1 MNRLLQRLDE
11 GKLYYSISEVCRMTG
26 LEAHVLRYWETEF
39 AQMRPRKNRAGNRA
53 YRPREIQYIQY
64 IRHLLHEEKYTL
76 QGAKKKLSEV
86 SFEEV
91 SGQTTLLR
99 VPPAKPEPKI
109 ETKIEAKPESQ
120 ETVSA
125 AGMGVGETSGFGAMD
140 AGMQQQ
146 ALQKTLDDAK
156 RRELESIRDGLKDVL
171 KLLGQ

>member
-1 MNRLLQRLDE
+1 MNRVLQRLEE
-11 GKLYYSISEVCRMTG
+11 GKLYYSISEVSRMTG

-76 QGAKKKLSEV
+76 QGAKKKLAEV

-99 VPPAKPEPKI
+99 MPSAKPEPKVPQ
-109 ETKIEAKPESQ
+109 ERGEGVTGEASGA
-120 ETVSA
+120 SA
-125 AGMGVGETSGFGAMD
+125 VADGGPGGV
-140 AGMQQQ
+140 
-146 ALQKTLDDAK
+146 TLDAAK

-171 KLLGQ
+171 RLLGR